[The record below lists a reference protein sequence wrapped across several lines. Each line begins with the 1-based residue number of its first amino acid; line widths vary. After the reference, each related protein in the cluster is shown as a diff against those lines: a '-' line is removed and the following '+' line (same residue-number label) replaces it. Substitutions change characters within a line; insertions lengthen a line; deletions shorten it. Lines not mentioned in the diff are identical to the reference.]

1 MKNLLSL
8 KPYLLRY
15 KKNLWSGF
23 LFIILTNLF
32 AVIAP
37 KYIGLAIDTMNR
49 HFELLDVLRDTGLYV
64 LFALLSGFFLFLVR
78 QNIIVASRHIE
89 YDLKNDY
96 Y

>member
-1 MKNLLSL
+1 MNNLLSL

-37 KYIGLAIDTMNR
+37 NYIGLCHRHHEQAISNFRMFSAIPVST
-49 HFELLDVLRDTGLYV
+49 FS
-64 LFALLSGFFLFLVR
+64 FPF
-78 QNIIVASRHIE
+78 
-89 YDLKNDY
+89 
-96 Y
+96 